1 MPRLSSL
8 PASFLP
14 KVQLRVWTNECPV
27 WPCNDEDGQRVS
39 LLTSGSSMM
48 LPSSL
53 YWCLS
58 HAKRPVPKASIST
71 GLWAWVCIHVSQH
84 LGVGQQL
91 GSFLTNQAPLLSLLC
106 PLPLRSP
113 YVLKPRAHPVTLAH
127 EDELINCLPHP
138 LAHSPSPPG
147 EAAGNSGLH
156 PCHVWSCWIK
166 CRMLVIFKFQINNK

>member
-14 KVQLRVWTNECPV
+14 KVQLRVWTNECPCDLAMMRMDRGF
-27 WPCNDEDGQRVS
+27 PCWLLDPPWCCLHPCTDASPMPRGQCPRLPFPLAS
-39 LLTSGSSMM
+39 ELRSASM
-48 LPSSL
+48 
-53 YWCLS
+53 
-58 HAKRPVPKASIST
+58 
-71 GLWAWVCIHVSQH
+71 SQH
-84 LGVGQQL
+84 LGVGQHL

-113 YVLKPRAHPVTLAH
+113 YVLKPCAHPVTLAH